1 MNLSF
6 TELSID
12 DKLTAIFIE
21 CKELRRENSEL
32 RSMIRNIDG
41 GVSRSDL
48 YDIKRKLDSIDSDVS
63 RHGIMSW

>member
-12 DKLTAIFIE
+12 DKLTAIFVE

-48 YDIKRKLDSIDSDVS
+48 YDIKRKLDSIDSDVNI
-63 RHGIMSW
+63 RGIMSW